1 MKLELIILGITS
13 FLVMN
18 TYHDGKYTK
27 LFKINQKYFKMAMFA
42 FVGFSIYLFIKKNP
56 KGSKGMLQH
65 ANTLIKYMPV
75 DRDTQDMISPIF
87 DFTNAKQGIDSL
99 YNQSGT
105 DYQAYNEP
113 NISPQHKRML
123 NSGGGNGGTTK
134 RSVSETKK
142 KYVAS
147 QQGWSCKHCSCQLNH
162 TFEVDHKIDLR
173 YGGTN
178 HVSNL
183 VALCRNC
190 HGEKTMKDKL
200 Q

>member
-1 MKLELIILGITS
+1 MKAELMILGITA
-13 FLVMN
+13 FLVIN
-18 TYHDGKYTK
+18 TYYDGKYTK
-27 LFKINQKYFKMAMFA
+27 ILSINQKYFKMAMFG
-42 FVGFSIYLFIKKNP
+42 FVGFSLYLLIKKNP
-56 KGSKGMLQH
+56 TGSKSMLQH

-75 DRDTQDMISPIF
+75 DRETADLISPIF
-87 DFTNAKQGIDSL
+87 DFTNTKNSLDSL
-99 YNQSGT
+99 SNQSDNT
-105 DYQAYNEP
+105 
-113 NISPQHKRML
+113 PQMKRML
-123 NSGGGNGGTTK
+123 HSGGNTTT

-142 KYVAS
+142 KYVAAQQEWKCNNCAS
-147 QQGWSCKHCSCQLNH
+147 QLTH

-190 HGEKTMKDKL
+190 HGEKTMQNKL

>member
-1 MKLELIILGITS
+1 MKAGLLILGITT

-18 TYHDGKYTK
+18 TYNDGKYTK
-27 LFKINQKYFKMAMFA
+27 MLSINQKYFKMAMFG
-42 FVGFSIYLFIKKNP
+42 FVGFSMYLLIKKNP
-56 KGSKGMLQH
+56 SGSKPMLQH

-75 DRDTQDMISPIF
+75 DKDTADLISPIF
-87 DFTNAKQGIDSL
+87 DFTNAKNSMDSM
-99 YNQSGT
+99 NST
-105 DYQAYNEP
+105 
-113 NISPQHKRML
+113 PQHKRML
-123 NSGGGNGGTTK
+123 NSGGNTTN

-142 KYVAS
+142 KYVAA
-147 QQGWSCKHCSCQLNH
+147 QQNWKCNNCANQLNH

-190 HGEKTMKDKL
+190 HGEKTLENKL

>member
-1 MKLELIILGITS
+1 MKAQLMIFAITA
-13 FLVMN
+13 FLVVN

-27 LFKINQKYFKMAMFA
+27 MLSINQKYIKMSMFA
-42 FVGFSIYLFIKKNP
+42 FVGFSILLLVRKNP
-56 KGSKGMLQH
+56 TGSKSMLQH
-65 ANTLIKYMPV
+65 ANALIKYMPI
-75 DRDTQDMISPIF
+75 DRNTKDLMSPIF
-87 DFTNAKQGIDSL
+87 DFTNAKNSIDSL
-99 YNQSGT
+99 SQSYT
-105 DYQAYNEP
+105 AYND
-113 NISPQHKRML
+113 NTPQMRRMMNSGRM
-123 NSGGGNGGTTK
+123 NSGGNTTK

-147 QQGWSCKHCSCQLNH
+147 QQHWKCNKCASQLTH

-178 HVSNL
+178 HISNL

-190 HGEKTMKDKL
+190 HGEKTMQDKL

>member
-1 MKLELIILGITS
+1 MKIGFMILVITI
-13 FLVMN
+13 FLVTN
-18 TYHDGKYTK
+18 TYYDGKYTK
-27 LFKINQKYFKMAMFA
+27 ILSINQKYFKMAMFA

-56 KGSKGMLQH
+56 TDSKNMLQH
-65 ANTLIKYMPV
+65 ANTLIKYMPI
-75 DRDTQDMISPIF
+75 DKDTTDLITPIF
-87 DFTNAKQGIDSL
+87 DFTNAKNKFDSL
-99 YNQSGT
+99 HNNQNYT
-105 DYQAYNEP
+105 AYNE
-113 NISPQHKRML
+113 NTPQMKRML
-123 NSGGGNGGTTK
+123 QSGGKTTS

-147 QQGWSCKHCSCQLNH
+147 QQNWKCNNCNSQLSH
-162 TFEVDHKIDLR
+162 TFEVDHKIDLQ

-190 HGEKTMKDKL
+190 HGEKTAQNKL